1 MKKSKYIVTAKY
13 NYKLLAMSLVSK
25 DILVVD
31 DTEIEDFNYSLN
43 NCNNITTKYF
53 NQLFES
59 SFIID
64 DDVSEIEE
72 LKKYNYINVENPE
85 IYTIT
90 IIPTFLCNL
99 KCSYCYESNMNFLRK
114 SFTINDWE
122 NLYLFI
128 EKIIK
133 NGIKKIGINFYGGE
147 PSLKADEIK
156 NFINKISKNKDFYHV
171 SFHYSI
177 STNLH
182 NIKHDFL
189 NFMIENK
196 FKRIDTTIA
205 GTKKIHNLLRKND
218 ALDDNYDFVIKNI
231 KTLVNNNI
239 NVCIC
244 INVSKY
250 NINNLIEII
259 DNISSEINSPRI
271 YFSFLKIFT
280 YANCHCEEIV
290 VEESDYQTKI
300 IEAMNYCLDNNINVM
315 DMSCFESNGI
325 FCSAYLNNS
334 ISVAPGGLVFK
345 CSEQFS
351 PDNSFGYLKDGEV
364 IITNPKLFEC
374 KNCFKNEKCIKCKY
388 LPYCY
393 GGCMES
399 ERRGRSACPPELDF
413 FEQYLILYYKRILK
427 GGENNE
433 GD

>member
-13 NYKLLAMSLVSK
+13 NHKLLAMSLVSK

-31 DTEIEDFNYSLN
+31 DTEIEDYNYSLN

-53 NQLFES
+53 NQLLES

-218 ALDDNYDFVIKNI
+218 V
-231 KTLVNNNI
+231 
-239 NVCIC
+239 
-244 INVSKY
+244 
-250 NINNLIEII
+250 
-259 DNISSEINSPRI
+259 
-271 YFSFLKIFT
+271 
-280 YANCHCEEIV
+280 
-290 VEESDYQTKI
+290 
-300 IEAMNYCLDNNINVM
+300 
-315 DMSCFESNGI
+315 
-325 FCSAYLNNS
+325 
-334 ISVAPGGLVFK
+334 
-345 CSEQFS
+345 
-351 PDNSFGYLKDGEV
+351 
-364 IITNPKLFEC
+364 
-374 KNCFKNEKCIKCKY
+374 
-388 LPYCY
+388 
-393 GGCMES
+393 
-399 ERRGRSACPPELDF
+399 
-413 FEQYLILYYKRILK
+413 
-427 GGENNE
+427 
-433 GD
+433 